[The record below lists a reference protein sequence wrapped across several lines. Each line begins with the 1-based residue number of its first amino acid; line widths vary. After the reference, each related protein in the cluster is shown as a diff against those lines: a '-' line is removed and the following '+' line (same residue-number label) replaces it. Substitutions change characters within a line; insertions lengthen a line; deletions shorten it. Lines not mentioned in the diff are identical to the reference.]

1 MAQTIFGLFVLLAV
15 VSALVATYC
24 SRKCAALSS
33 ELTGE
38 LRSLRSERSR
48 LAAHDSAIDGL
59 VEDLRSLRG
68 KFYAERRKS
77 SEPAAQSSFDTPPAT
92 PADLKAQLRRQVGLV
107 PGR

>member
-1 MAQTIFGLFVLLAV
+1 MAQTIFGLFALLAV

-24 SRKCAALSS
+24 SRKCAALCN

-48 LAAHDSAIDGL
+48 IVAHDSQIDGL
-59 VEDLRSLRG
+59 VEDFRSLRG

-77 SEPAAQSSFDTPPAT
+77 SEPAEQLPFDTPPAT